1 MAKVVL
7 VVELEINSG
16 DFDAFIDIVTKH
28 GANSQKI
35 EKGCLRF
42 EILKPRESQNKVILV
57 ETYADD
63 AALDAHWESDHMA
76 NYRKKVS
83 DMIVSRV
90 ANRCDLAL
98 A

>member
-7 VVELEINSG
+7 VVELEIKSG

-28 GANSQKI
+28 GANTREI

-42 EILKPRESQNKVILV
+42 EVLKPRESRNKVILV
-57 ETYADD
+57 EMYADD
-63 AALDAHWESDHMA
+63 AALDAHWSSDHMSA
-76 NYRKKVS
+76 YRQKVS

-90 ANRCDLAL
+90 ANRCDLA
-98 A
+98 